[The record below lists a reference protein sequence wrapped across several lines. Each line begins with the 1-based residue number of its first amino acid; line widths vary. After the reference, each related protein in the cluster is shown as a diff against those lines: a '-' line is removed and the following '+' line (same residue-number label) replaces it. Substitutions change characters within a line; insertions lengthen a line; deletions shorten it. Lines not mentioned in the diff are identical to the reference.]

1 MIKFFIFGN
10 YVNFL
15 LFLVSFFT
23 ISMRQFRIL
32 LDFSEKIGFYLKQ
45 INHVRFSFP
54 YRVRLW
60 YVSYIFTQ

>member
-32 LDFSEKIGFYLKQ
+32 LDFSGKIGFYLKQ
-45 INHVRFSFP
+45 INKMNHVGIEAADFGS
-54 YRVRLW
+54 L
-60 YVSYIFTQ
+60 SA